1 MSFVLRCR
9 TSTIKHSPSCSIS
22 VLKVPSIL
30 EMVNRTLQKHQSIG
44 NPVLPSGVQLLA
56 RPEMRVAI
64 MVLEAFRV
72 AAINLVQVMVLLMV
86 ECRGKAAAV
95 SLKATEATLMVPM
108 SSQWLVVV
116 SSLAM
121 AVAARSKRVASLAN
135 PLASM
140 LPDQIQ
146 AALEWNSLLA
156 APLVEAMMHRI
167 LEDLHL
173 VLPSDLPSA
182 SVLPNRT
189 LASLEFLLL
198 ASRPVRWAKA
208 MANLAKLEMPLAAI
222 RHLG

>member
-1 MSFVLRCR
+1 
-9 TSTIKHSPSCSIS
+9 
-22 VLKVPSIL
+22 
-30 EMVNRTLQKHQSIG
+30 
-44 NPVLPSGVQLLA
+44 
-56 RPEMRVAI
+56 
-64 MVLEAFRV
+64 
-72 AAINLVQVMVLLMV
+72 
-86 ECRGKAAAV
+86 
-95 SLKATEATLMVPM
+95 M

-167 LEDLHL
+167 LEGLHL
-173 VLPSDLPSA
+173 ALPSDLPSA

-198 ASRPVRWAKA
+198 ASRPVRWAKG
-208 MANLAKLEMPLAAI
+208 MANLAKLEM
-222 RHLG
+222 